1 MCLWSRVPK
10 RSSQKEVNCAGESCG
25 SGLCG
30 CGSAAGQCL
39 LLTASRN
46 TEPLLTPSRA
56 LALRGRAEHLHLP
69 TALPG
74 ATAALAG
81 VPPPLPLPRH

>member
-1 MCLWSRVPK
+1 MEQSAQAKQSKEGELCRRILWLGALWVWQRCRAVPAPH
-10 RSSQKEVNCAGESCG
+10 SQQEHRATV
-25 SGLCG
+25 
-30 CGSAAGQCL
+30 
-39 LLTASRN
+39 
-46 TEPLLTPSRA
+46 TPSRA